1 MGSFG
6 GIYWITLIQFIFVP
20 KRISFVN
27 MAKVCLLLGLMLVS
41 AVFAKHDEWY
51 CKVDSDKYQICRK
64 CKTLEEDCDYEAPE
78 ECKCENM
85 KFANTEYEL
94 VGGPETCQ
102 TEDPFCYVSENSN
115 CEDREYSSVNDRL
128 NRIWLNTEIYYSYEA
143 CDARSQD
150 DDVGNEE
157 FLDSTKIVGDRVQE
171 VSDNGILGDDLFFWL
186 DEDFECQAE
195 CKSRPGLCGAW
206 SFDNTEGKCYLHTV
220 DGCCGQFGKQ
230 EANSDWI
237 SGYVCPHCWST
248 KGNTDCPCTIK
259 DRAVIPKT
267 AHGAGGKSPLHATSS
282 GSVTVQSVPGGEDK
296 CKCIPKRT
304 KRGRFRCIK
313 PTCAR
318 FTTETVNGKDIQVCP
333 DGCCDKRKC
342 RTAKKGGRRPN
353 GSRKRNRNRNSG
365 SNRGRRSFFG
375 YY

>member
-1 MGSFG
+1 MG
-6 GIYWITLIQFIFVP
+6 
-20 KRISFVN
+20 
-27 MAKVCLLLGLMLVS
+27 
-41 AVFAKHDEWY
+41 
-51 CKVDSDKYQICRK
+51 
-64 CKTLEEDCDYEAPE
+64 CDYEAPDN
-78 ECKCENM
+78 CKCENM
-85 KFANTEYEL
+85 KFANTDYEF

-102 TEDPFCYVSENSN
+102 TDDPFCYV
-115 CEDREYSSVNDRL
+115 Y
-128 NRIWLNTEIYYSYEA
+128 I
-143 CDARSQD
+143 
-150 DDVGNEE
+150 GNEE
-157 FLDSTKIVGDRVQE
+157 FLDSTKIIGDRVQE

-186 DEDFECQAE
+186 DEDYECQDE

-206 SFDNTEGKCYLHTV
+206 SFDNAEGKCYLHTV

-259 DRAVIPKT
+259 ERAVIPKT

-304 KRGRFRCIK
+304 RRGRFRCIK
-313 PTCAR
+313 PTCAN
-318 FTTETVNGKDIQVCP
+318 TSTEKVNGKNVQVCP
-333 DGCCDKRKC
+333 EGCCDKRKC
-342 RTAKKGGRRPN
+342 RKAKKGGRRRPN
-353 GSRKRNRNRNSG
+353 RNRNRNRNSG